1 MNRDGF
7 DDDDSRAL
15 YPGVMSGVGPYM
27 YYIIMFSVC
36 CWWCCSPVR
45 LTAGFGQVNSFLV
58 FLLLFEFFFLD
69 GEREKPKTTATKAD
83 GAEVENVSEGRASC
97 RG

>member
-1 MNRDGF
+1 
-7 DDDDSRAL
+7 
-15 YPGVMSGVGPYM
+15 
-27 YYIIMFSVC
+27 
-36 CWWCCSPVR
+36 VR

-69 GEREKPKTTATKAD
+69 GEREKPKTTAIKAD